1 MKWRFTADEFIYVAR
16 EFGAD
21 RYPAPLCLLS
31 STRYQSEWEALESSF
46 RSRIPVRA
54 DADLVPV
61 LRTIFEPETKVEV
74 VGLRRSPIRAYG
86 AIVSD
91 IGVAVVQHPG
101 VSDDRGGDVSIHVGS
116 VNIVARMVASVAGSS
131 SAGAAG
137 RLVESIVRLQ
147 GRDPNDSW
155 TSGQSRESIRMRE
168 LLAAPRTSSG
178 HVQISRGCQTS
189 RPSPPRFVSWFDVRG
204 DGRYLYS
211 RRGED
216 IYIDPCGDQQF
227 VDGLRQLTGPD
238 RHGRTV

>member
-21 RYPAPLCLLS
+21 RYPAPLRLLS
-31 STRYQSEWEALESSF
+31 STRYQSEWEALEASF
-46 RSRIPVRA
+46 RSRIPVRG

-61 LRTIFEPETKVEV
+61 LQTIFEPETKVEV
-74 VGLRRSPIRAYG
+74 IGLRRTPVRAFG

-101 VSDDRGGDVSIHVGS
+101 ASDDRGGDVSVRVGS
-116 VNIVARMVASVAGSS
+116 VDVVARMVASVAGSS
-131 SAGAAG
+131 VAGTAG
-137 RLVESIVRLQ
+137 RLVESLVRLQ

-155 TSGQSRESIRMRE
+155 TSGGSRESIRMRE

-178 HVQISRGCQTS
+178 HVQISHGCQTS
-189 RPSPPRFVSWFDVRG
+189 RPSPPRFVSWFDVRD

-211 RRGED
+211 RRGD
-216 IYIDPCGDQQF
+216 DLYIDPCGDQQF
-227 VDGLRQLTGPD
+227 LDGLRHLVGLNP
-238 RHGRTV
+238 RA